1 MVFINLEKVLFL
13 KLKEIDYKNTFSKR
27 TIKSRNEFEE
37 NIIIDEVNFTCYT
50 NCIWCG
56 QAIDT
61 GRICSDLA
69 KMHTR
74 KKNQMDEFKCPHKT
88 RDGDI
93 CDYFTFLK
101 IKFKYGVNLY
111 NPKISKYNTSKYFSL
126 PLLSISTLTSFA
138 VVLQLFVNRF
148 SVLNSYPPNVPQQE
162 YQQVIYQQPQY
173 QPGYMPNVQP
183 SNYQPGYIPTASPN
197 YQPPQ
202 YQPGNQFNAPPINN
216 QQPQYKPGYEPTSQ
230 PSDNLQP
237 QNQPGYEPI
246 APSSND
252 QSLSQPGNEPNAPP
266 S

>member
-1 MVFINLEKVLFL
+1 MNSWQIALLVFSIALLVVAGVNMYFDTLFYGWAIYISWTYNCLCLVPSILVIIALARNLGLKLYKTSLVLLYICDTLALVVFILFF
-13 KLKEIDYKNTFSKR
+13 ISGFFNY
-27 TIKSRNEFEE
+27 IK
-37 NIIIDEVNFTCYT
+37 I
-50 NCIWCG
+50 
-56 QAIDT
+56 
-61 GRICSDLA
+61 
-69 KMHTR
+69 
-74 KKNQMDEFKCPHKT
+74 
-88 RDGDI
+88 
-93 CDYFTFLK
+93 
-101 IKFKYGVNLY
+101 
-111 NPKISKYNTSKYFSL
+111 
-126 PLLSISTLTSFA
+126 LSISTLTSFA

-252 QSLSQPGNEPNAPP
+252 QSLCQPGNEPNAP
-266 S
+266 SS